1 MARKPKLV
9 AITHVPSPNMQGCI
23 TTYIDSTAIDLD
35 LARRQHAGYCAVLEE
50 CGVDIVTLNSNVVM
64 PDSVFVEDAA
74 VALDEIAVVGVMG
87 ALSRRGESA
96 AVEAQLRKWRLI
108 HRIELPATLDGGDVL
123 RIGKTILIG
132 FSSRT
137 NEEGV
142 TAFKQV
148 TESLGYRVIVVP
160 VTGCLH
166 LKSACC
172 ALPDGSLVVNR
183 RWIDSRAI
191 AGFETLDVP
200 EEEPWGANVTLV
212 RSSVVMP
219 ASNAR
224 VGEMIARRGFAV
236 HGVDLSEFQKAEGS
250 ASCLSILLEAN

>member
-1 MARKPKLV
+1 MAKKSKLV

-23 TTYIDSTAIDLD
+23 RTYIESSAIDLE
-35 LARRQHAGYCAVLEE
+35 LARKQHAGYCAVLEE
-50 CGVDIVTLNSNVVM
+50 CGADIVTLDANVEL

-74 VALDEIAVVGVMG
+74 VVLDEIAVVGVMG
-87 ALSRRGESA
+87 ALSRREESA
-96 AVEAQLRKWRLI
+96 AVEAELRKWRLV

-142 TAFKQV
+142 TGFKQV
-148 TESLGYRVIVVP
+148 AEPLGYRVIVVP

-172 ALPDGSLVVNR
+172 ALPDGALVVNKK
-183 RWIDSRAI
+183 WLDSRAI
-191 AGFETLDVP
+191 AGFETLEVP

-219 ASNAR
+219 ASNTR
-224 VGEMIARRGFAV
+224 TSEMIARRGFAV

-250 ASCLSILLEAN
+250 ASCLSILVEAG

>member
-1 MARKPKLV
+1 MAKKSKLV

-23 TTYIDSTAIDLD
+23 RTYIESAAIDLE
-35 LARRQHAGYCAVLEE
+35 LARKQHAGYCAVLEE
-50 CGVDIVTLNSNVVM
+50 CGADIVTLDTNVEL

-74 VALDEIAVVGVMG
+74 VVLDEIAVVGVMG
-87 ALSRRGESA
+87 ALSRRDEST
-96 AVEAQLRKWRLI
+96 AVEAELRKWRLV

-142 TAFKQV
+142 TAFKQMA
-148 TESLGYRVIVVP
+148 EPLGYRVIVVP

-172 ALPDGSLVVNR
+172 ALPDGALVVNKK
-183 RWIDSRAI
+183 WIDSRAI

-219 ASNAR
+219 ASNTR
-224 VGEMIARRGFAV
+224 MNEKIARRGFAV

-250 ASCLSILLEAN
+250 ASCLSILVEVG

>member
-9 AITHVPSPNMQGCI
+9 AITHVPSPNMEGCI
-23 TTYIDSTAIDLD
+23 RTYIENATIDME

-50 CGVDIVTLNSNVVM
+50 CGADVVSLKKNTDL

-74 VALDEIAVVGVMG
+74 VVLDEIAVVGVMG
-87 ALSRRGESA
+87 ALSRRPESA
-96 AVEAQLRKWRLI
+96 AVEAELRKWRLV

-142 TAFKQV
+142 TGFKQV
-148 TESLGYRVIVVP
+148 AEPLGYRVIVVP

-172 ALPDGSLVVNR
+172 ALPDGSLIVNR
-183 RWIDSRAI
+183 KWIDHRAI

-200 EEEPWGANVTLV
+200 AEEPWGANVTLV

-219 ASNAR
+219 AGNGR
-224 VGEMIARRGFAV
+224 VGELIARRGFAV

-250 ASCLSILLEAN
+250 ASCLSILLEAR

>member
-1 MARKPKLV
+1 MAKKSKLV

-23 TTYIDSTAIDLD
+23 RTYIESAAIDLE
-35 LARRQHAGYCAVLEE
+35 LARKQHAGYCAVLEE
-50 CGVDIVTLNSNVVM
+50 CGADIVTLYANVEL

-74 VALDEIAVVGVMG
+74 VVLDEIAVVGVMG
-87 ALSRRGESA
+87 ALSRRDESA
-96 AVEAQLRKWRLI
+96 AVEAELRKWRLV

-142 TAFKQV
+142 TAFKQMA
-148 TESLGYRVIVVP
+148 EPLGYRVIVVP

-172 ALPDGSLVVNR
+172 ALPDGALVVNKK
-183 RWIDSRAI
+183 WIDLRAI

-200 EEEPWGANVTLV
+200 EAEPLGANVTLV

-224 VGEMIARRGFAV
+224 TSEKIARRGFAV

-250 ASCLSILLEAN
+250 ASCLSILLEAT